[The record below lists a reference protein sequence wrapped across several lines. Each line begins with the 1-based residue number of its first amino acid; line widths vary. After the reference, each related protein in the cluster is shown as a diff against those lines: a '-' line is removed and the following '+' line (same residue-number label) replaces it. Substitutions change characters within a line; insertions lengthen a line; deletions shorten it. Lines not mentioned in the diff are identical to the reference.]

1 MKTYLYKKSM
11 VFAILVLLVGAGV
24 ASPTIGM
31 SSDECNSKL
40 YDINFDS
47 KDIFNQSKCSDSKG
61 TSPPNIMIE
70 DISGGFGLTVLIKNN
85 GGIDLT
91 DITLNVNVTGGY
103 QFVRKSPFL
112 KAEM

>member
-24 ASPTIGM
+24 ASPTNGM

-47 KDIFNQSKCSDSKG
+47 KDIFNQSKC
-61 TSPPNIMIE
+61 
-70 DISGGFGLTVLIKNN
+70 
-85 GGIDLT
+85 
-91 DITLNVNVTGGY
+91 
-103 QFVRKSPFL
+103 
-112 KAEM
+112 